1 MSSYAELTLGS
12 LSLGA
17 SRNRVDPDLIWLFR
31 SSDKRIERITR
42 RNREQLSKYIDD
54 EYIVE
59 YDEHN
64 PFSVVEYRCTAADAR
79 DRLNLKGF
87 TYRVAESAFEAGVK
101 NKIRQLQQLHIH
113 LTHGSSIDAAAED
126 LRCLLTLS
134 ARSWIEALTR
144 IQDEALT
151 EGSIDRVSRRDSQL
165 PLLRYMLRTAHAP
178 YGFPSSDNIHYAH
191 CIRLA
196 VEAVSPHEDLVYDL
210 TDIVAGGW
218 TDESAEQ
225 VALTEDQMHSELKLA
240 EKVIVL
246 TEGRTDRRFLERS
259 LKLLYPHLADY
270 FHFFEFTGK
279 RNAGGVGELARLVR
293 AFAAARVRHRILA
306 LFDNDTAAR
315 ASLSN
320 LELDT
325 VPSNIAVR
333 RYPDTTLAQHYPT
346 LGPSGE
352 TRMDV
357 NGLAGSLEL
366 YLGKDV
372 LKNSEYSL
380 TPVRWI
386 GYEKKMRAY
395 QGVLLDE
402 ETVRRRFERKLTRC
416 ETHPEEIKFHD
427 WEGIRAILDTM
438 FSAFHEVDAA
448 DILGRVSQE

>member
-17 SRNRVDPDLIWLFR
+17 SRNGVDPNLIWLFR
-31 SSDKRIERITR
+31 PSDKRIERITR
-42 RNREQLSKYIDD
+42 RNREQLAMYIDD
-54 EYIVE
+54 EYISE
-59 YDEHN
+59 YDELN
-64 PFSVVEYRCTAADAR
+64 PFHLVKYRCTASEAR

-87 TYRVAESAFEAGVK
+87 TYRVADAAFQAGAK
-101 NKIRQLQQLHIH
+101 HKIQQLNQLRKDLNHM
-113 LTHGSSIDAAAED
+113 SSVSTATEE
-126 LRCLLTLS
+126 LRFLS
-134 ARSWIEALTR
+134 TVSTRSWIEALSR
-144 IQDEALT
+144 IQNEALT
-151 EGSIDRVSRRDSQL
+151 EGSLDRVPRRDSQL
-165 PLLRYMLRTAHAP
+165 PLLRYMLRTSEAP
-178 YGFPSSDNIHYAH
+178 YGFPGSDNVHYAH

-196 VEAVSPHEDLVYDL
+196 VEAVSPHADLVYDL

-225 VALTEDQMHSELKLA
+225 VTLAEDQMHSELKLA

-246 TEGRTDRRFLERS
+246 TEGKTDRRFLERS

-325 VPSNIAVR
+325 VPSNIAVC

-372 LKNSEYSL
+372 LKNSERSL
-380 TPVRWI
+380 IPVRWI

-448 DILGRVSQE
+448 AILGR